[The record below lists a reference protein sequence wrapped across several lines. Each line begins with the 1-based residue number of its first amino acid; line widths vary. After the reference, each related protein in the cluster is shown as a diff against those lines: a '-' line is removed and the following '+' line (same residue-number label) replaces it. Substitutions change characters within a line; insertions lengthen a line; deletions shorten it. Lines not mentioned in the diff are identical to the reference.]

1 MGWPVAVPSI
11 APLPTKLP
19 TAILTLL
26 NGRPQPLDQAMNSI
40 SVRFSIVGAIVIAS
54 VAAPLLIQG
63 HARIQWRE
71 REALLRQQAGQF
83 AELSAQNKRL
93 SKLVAQTN
101 SSCLSSDQFSE
112 LMKLRGEIGRLR
124 QEASEAAR
132 VRATN
137 RHLLAASTN
146 SEPESE
152 PSLPDPQTVLAYWP
166 KTQLTSAGYAD
177 PTSGLQTT
185 LWAMSRNDPNAL
197 VTSVTPEA
205 RSELTNGAQIT
216 ALWVVSRNDPDV
228 LAGRVAPET
237 KYGALMDHL
246 SPAERMAFQAKGAAD
261 SLGLTSGFYVVGQ
274 KLTSQDQAILDV
286 YFDGEGATRRFALSK
301 IGDDWKVGGIYL
313 AGGQDDR
320 PYGPKLWP

>member
-1 MGWPVAVPSI
+1 
-11 APLPTKLP
+11 
-19 TAILTLL
+19 
-26 NGRPQPLDQAMNSI
+26 MNWSRL
-40 SVRFSIVGAIVIAS
+40 RFSVVLAIMGAS
-54 VAAPLLIQG
+54 VAAPLLIER
-63 HARIQWRE
+63 HARMQWRE
-71 REALLRQQAGQF
+71 REVLSRQQAGQL
-83 AELSAQNKRL
+83 AESLAENKRL
-93 SKLVAQTN
+93 SKLVAQ
-101 SSCLSSDQFSE
+101 SRSLSSDQFSE

-274 KLTSQDQAILDV
+274 KLMSQEQAILDV

-301 IGDDWKVGGIYL
+301 IGDEWKLGGIYL
-313 AGGQDDR
+313 AGGNEDA
-320 PYGPKLWP
+320 PLSGPRFWP

>member
-1 MGWPVAVPSI
+1 MNWSRLKFNVVVAIMV
-11 APLPTKLP
+11 
-19 TAILTLL
+19 
-26 NGRPQPLDQAMNSI
+26 
-40 SVRFSIVGAIVIAS
+40 AS
-54 VAAPLLIQG
+54 VAAPLLIQ
-63 HARIQWRE
+63 HYARIQWRE

-83 AELSAQNKRL
+83 AELLAENKRL
-93 SKLVAQTN
+93 SKLVAQ
-101 SSCLSSDQFSE
+101 SPSLSSDQFSE

-124 QEASEAAR
+124 QDASELARLQAA
-132 VRATN
+132 
-137 RHLLAASTN
+137 HQQLLAAPKDSG
-146 SEPESE
+146 PQAG
-152 PSLPDPQTVLAYWP
+152 PALPDPQTVLAYWP

-261 SLGLTSGFYVVGQ
+261 SLGLTSGFFVVGQ
-274 KLTSQDQAILDV
+274 KLISQDQAILDV
-286 YFDGEGATRRFALSK
+286 YFEGEAATRRFALQK

-313 AGGQDDR
+313 AGGSDDR

>member
-1 MGWPVAVPSI
+1 MNWSRLKFNVVVAIMV
-11 APLPTKLP
+11 
-19 TAILTLL
+19 
-26 NGRPQPLDQAMNSI
+26 
-40 SVRFSIVGAIVIAS
+40 AS
-54 VAAPLLIQG
+54 VAAPLLIQ
-63 HARIQWRE
+63 HYARVRWRE
-71 REALLRQQAGQF
+71 REALLRQRAGQF
-83 AELSAQNKRL
+83 AELLAENKRL
-93 SKLVAQTN
+93 SKLVAQ
-101 SSCLSSDQFSE
+101 SPSLSSDQFSA
-112 LMKLRGEIGRLR
+112 LMKLRSEIGRLR
-124 QEASEAAR
+124 QDASEAAR
-132 VRATN
+132 LHATN
-137 RHLLAASTN
+137 QHLLAASTN

-197 VTSVTPEA
+197 VTSMSPEA

-237 KYGALMDHL
+237 KYGALMDQL
-246 SPAERMAFQAKGAAD
+246 SPAERMAFQAKGAED
-261 SLGLTSGFYVVGQ
+261 SLGVTSGFYVVGQ
-274 KLTSQDQAILDV
+274 KLMSHDQAILDV

-313 AGGQDDR
+313 AGGSDDR

>member
-1 MGWPVAVPSI
+1 MNWSRLKFNVVVAIMV
-11 APLPTKLP
+11 
-19 TAILTLL
+19 
-26 NGRPQPLDQAMNSI
+26 
-40 SVRFSIVGAIVIAS
+40 AS
-54 VAAPLLIQG
+54 VAAPLLIQ
-63 HARIQWRE
+63 HYARMQWRE

-83 AELSAQNKRL
+83 AELLAENKRL
-93 SKLVAQTN
+93 SKLVAQ
-101 SSCLSSDQFSE
+101 SPSLSSDQFSE

-274 KLTSQDQAILDV
+274 KLMSQDQAILDV

>member
-1 MGWPVAVPSI
+1 MNWSRLKFSVVVAIMV
-11 APLPTKLP
+11 
-19 TAILTLL
+19 
-26 NGRPQPLDQAMNSI
+26 
-40 SVRFSIVGAIVIAS
+40 AS
-54 VAAPLLIQG
+54 VAAPLLIQR

-71 REALLRQQAGQF
+71 REALLRQQAEEF
-83 AELSAQNKRL
+83 AKLSAENKRL
-93 SKLVAQTN
+93 ANLVAQPTG
-101 SSCLSSDQFSE
+101 SVLSSDQFSE
-112 LMKLRGEIGRLR
+112 LIKLRGEIGRLR
-124 QEASEAAR
+124 QEASETAR
-132 VRATN
+132 LRATN
-137 RHLLAASTN
+137 QHLLAASTN

-152 PSLPDPQTVLAYWP
+152 TSLPDPQTVLAYWP

-177 PTSGLQTT
+177 PTSGLQTA

-197 VTSVTPEA
+197 VTSMTPEA
-205 RSELTNGAQIT
+205 RSELTNRAQTT

-301 IGDDWKVGGIYL
+301 IGDEWKLGGIYL
-313 AGGQDDR
+313 AGGNEDA
-320 PYGPKLWP
+320 PLSGPRFWP